1 MCGILGELVSDKKLI
16 CKDKFLNMLA
26 MSGNRGPDNTG
37 YINYN
42 NKLQF
47 GFNRLSIIDLSEV
60 ANQPIYS
67 KDGRYIM
74 VYNGEVYNY
83 LSIRKDLEE
92 QGVKFISKGDSEVLV
107 EAFSKYG
114 IEKTVSIIDGM
125 FAIGLF
131 DKKLKTTY
139 LIRDHAGIKPL
150 HYGYNKK
157 TLVFASQYNQVA
169 QHPSFKD
176 NQLDSNILK
185 LFFEQHFIPAPYGLL
200 KETYQV
206 MPGEIIT
213 FCSNGSIQR
222 ARYWELPKQIEPS
235 IHNRDEA
242 INLISESL
250 MKSVSM
256 QLASDVP
263 IGSFLSGGVDSSL
276 ICSFMKGS
284 VKQGLKTFTIGSD
297 SEKYDESKDAKTFAK
312 IIGMKNKNYFM
323 DSHKALNNLE
333 DIMKSIT
340 EPFADISIFPT
351 YMVSK
356 LAKREVKVCLSGDG
370 GDELFYGY
378 ERFWSVAKNIKV
390 QYLFYYIKYLLYGLD
405 KVFSNNER
413 INSLCLY
420 AKQATAHYSLHNR
433 FSENI
438 LKGLAPELNN
448 LSPPQDYLTYDY
460 PNTNSES
467 QLLNY
472 MRYAEF
478 YGMMQ
483 KTLKKVDQAS
493 MNNSLEVRVP
503 FLNKKFIE
511 DSLKIDPYLNYGP
524 NYRKK
529 SKRKTLLIDILK
541 KSHPQK
547 TLDGKKRG
555 FSVPLQKWITDDL
568 LEPMSDVIIDKNL
581 IQYFGINENEL
592 KKIITEHRNG
602 TDHKWPIFTIFSL
615 FSWKNNLSA

>member
-16 CKDKFLNMLA
+16 CKDKFLNILA

-42 NKLQF
+42 NQLQF

-92 QGVKFISKGDSEVLV
+92 QGVKFLGKGDSEVLV
-107 EAFSKYG
+107 EAFSKFG

-131 DKKLKTTY
+131 DKKLKNTY

-150 HYGYNKK
+150 HYGYNNR

-200 KETYQV
+200 KGTYQV

-213 FCSNGSIQR
+213 FFSDGSIQKT
-222 ARYWELPKQIEPS
+222 RYWELPKQIEPS
-235 IHNRDEA
+235 IHNRNEA

-276 ICSFMKGS
+276 ICSFMKES
-284 VKQGLKTFTIGSD
+284 VKPGLTTFTIGSD

-323 DSHKALNNLE
+323 DSHKALNILE
-333 DIMKSIT
+333 DIMRSIT
-340 EPFADISIFPT
+340 EPFADISIIPT

-356 LAKREVKVCLSGDG
+356 LAKSEVKVCLSGDG

-448 LSPPQDYLTYDY
+448 LSHPQDYLTYDY

-529 SKRKTLLIDILK
+529 SKRK
-541 KSHPQK
+541 
-547 TLDGKKRG
+547 
-555 FSVPLQKWITDDL
+555 
-568 LEPMSDVIIDKNL
+568 
-581 IQYFGINENEL
+581 
-592 KKIITEHRNG
+592 
-602 TDHKWPIFTIFSL
+602 L
-615 FSWKNNLSA
+615 F

>member
-1 MCGILGELVSDKKLI
+1 MCGILGELVSDKELI
-16 CKDKFLNMLA
+16 CKDKFLNILA

-60 ANQPIYS
+60 ANQPIHS
-67 KDGRYIM
+67 KNGRYIM

-83 LSIRKDLEE
+83 LLIRKDLEE
-92 QGVKFISKGDSEVLV
+92 QGVKFFGKGDSEVLV

-125 FAIGLF
+125 FAIGIF
-131 DKKLKTTY
+131 DKKSNNTY

-150 HYGYNKK
+150 HYAYNKR

-206 MPGEIIT
+206 MPGEIVT
-213 FCSNGSIQR
+213 FFSDGSIQK
-222 ARYWELPKQIEPS
+222 ARYWELQKQIEPS
-235 IHNRDEA
+235 IYNKDEA
-242 INLISESL
+242 INFVSESL
-250 MKSVSM
+250 RKSVSM

-276 ICSFMKGS
+276 ICSFMKGN
-284 VKQGLKTFTIGSD
+284 VKEGLTTFTIGSD
-297 SEKYDESKDAKTFAK
+297 SEKFDESEDAKTFAK

-323 DSHKALNNLE
+323 DSHNVLNILE

-340 EPFADISIFPT
+340 EPFADISIIPT

-356 LAKREVKVCLSGDG
+356 LAKSEVKVCLSGDG

-378 ERFWSVAKNIKV
+378 ERFWSLAKNIKV
-390 QYLFYYIKYLLYGLD
+390 QYLFYYIKYLLYGMD

-448 LSPPQDYLTYDY
+448 LSHPHDYLTYDY

-511 DSLKIDPYLNYGP
+511 DSLKIDPYLSYGP
-524 NYRKK
+524 NFEKNQ
-529 SKRKTLLIDILK
+529 KRK
-541 KSHPQK
+541 P
-547 TLDGKKRG
+547 
-555 FSVPLQKWITDDL
+555 F
-568 LEPMSDVIIDKNL
+568 
-581 IQYFGINENEL
+581 
-592 KKIITEHRNG
+592 
-602 TDHKWPIFTIFSL
+602 
-615 FSWKNNLSA
+615 